1 VNKGLKIIGFVGL
14 PGSGKSVASDVARKM
29 GLTVLVMGDIIRLEA
44 ARLGL
49 QPNDE
54 SLGMVGN
61 MLRAQDGPQA
71 VARRILEKAKSTG
84 EDTIIVDGLR
94 SKAEADFL
102 RAHSEEFHL
111 VEIHA
116 PGDSR
121 LMWIMNRGRS
131 DDPVH
136 GGGDAAGDAIGDAI
150 DNKDRNSSGSDDLQT
165 VAALAKR
172 DDREQG
178 WGICEAIL
186 EADLK
191 LSNEGDLQS
200 FRRSVQMLLEEL
212 AFGSSRS
219 ACFKYPDVIQNSE
232 R

>member
-1 VNKGLKIIGFVGL
+1 MKKALKIIGFVGL

-29 GLTVLVMGDIIRLEA
+29 GLTVLVMGDVIRLEA
-44 ARLGL
+44 AKLGL

-71 VARRILEKAKSTG
+71 VAQRILEKAKSTG

-94 SKAEADFL
+94 SKAEADFF

-121 LMWIMNRGRS
+121 LRWIMNRGRS

-136 GGGDAAGDAIGDAI
+136 GGGDAAGDAVGD
-150 DNKDRNSSGSDDLQT
+150 KDRISSGPDNGQT

-178 WGICEAIL
+178 WGICEAIG

-212 AFGSSRS
+212 AFGSS
-219 ACFKYPDVIQNSE
+219 KKIPKI
-232 R
+232 

>member
-1 VNKGLKIIGFVGL
+1 LKIIGFVGL

-61 MLRAQDGPQA
+61 MLRAQEGPQA
-71 VARRILEKAKSTG
+71 VARRILEKAKGTG

-94 SKAEADFL
+94 SKAEADFF

-111 VEIHA
+111 VEIYA
-116 PGDSR
+116 PSDAR
-121 LMWIMNRGRS
+121 LRWIMNRGRS
-131 DDPVH
+131 DDPVD
-136 GGGDAAGDAIGDAI
+136 GGGDAVGEKDKISSDP
-150 DNKDRNSSGSDDLQT
+150 DNGQP
-165 VAALAKR
+165 VAALEKR
-172 DDREQG
+172 DGREQG
-178 WGICEAIL
+178 WGICEAIN

-191 LSNEGDLQS
+191 ISNGGDLQS
-200 FRRSVQMLLEEL
+200 FRRSVQTLLEEL
-212 AFGSSRS
+212 AFGSS
-219 ACFKYPDVIQNSE
+219 KKIPKI
-232 R
+232 

>member
-1 VNKGLKIIGFVGL
+1 LKIIGFVGL
-14 PGSGKSVASDVARKM
+14 PGSGKSVASDVARNM

-61 MLRAQDGPQA
+61 MLRAQEGPQA
-71 VARRILEKAKSTG
+71 VAQRILEKAKSTG

-94 SKAEADFL
+94 SKAEADFF

-121 LMWIMNRGRS
+121 LRWIMSRGRS

-136 GGGDAAGDAIGDAI
+136 GGGDAAGDEVGD
-150 DNKDRNSSGSDDLQT
+150 KDKISSGPDNGQK

-172 DDREQG
+172 DGREQG

-212 AFGSSRS
+212 AFGSSKKIPKNLS
-219 ACFKYPDVIQNSE
+219 GN
-232 R
+232 

>member
-61 MLRAQDGPQA
+61 MLRAQEGPQA
-71 VARRILEKAKSTG
+71 VARRILEKAKGTG

-94 SKAEADFL
+94 SKAEADFF

-111 VEIHA
+111 VEIYA
-116 PGDSR
+116 PSDAR
-121 LMWIMNRGRS
+121 LRWIMDRGRS

-136 GGGDAAGDAIGDAI
+136 GGGDAVGD
-150 DNKDRNSSGSDDLQT
+150 KDKISSGPDNGQT
-165 VAALAKR
+165 VAALEKR
-172 DDREQG
+172 DGREQG
-178 WGICEAIL
+178 WGICEAIN

-191 LSNEGDLQS
+191 ISNGGDLQS
-200 FRRSVQMLLEEL
+200 FRRSVRTLLKNL
-212 AFGSSRS
+212 AFGSS
-219 ACFKYPDVIQNSE
+219 KKIPKI
-232 R
+232 

>member
-1 VNKGLKIIGFVGL
+1 LKIIGFVGL
-14 PGSGKSVASDVARKM
+14 PGSGKSVASDVAREM
-29 GLTVLVMGDIIRLEA
+29 GLTVLVMGDVIRLEA

-49 QPNDE
+49 QPSDE

-71 VARRILEKAKSTG
+71 VARKILDKAKSTG
-84 EDTIIVDGLR
+84 EDMIIVDGLR
-94 SKAEADFL
+94 SKAEADFF

-121 LMWIMNRGRS
+121 LRWIKNRGRS

-136 GGGDAAGDAIGDAI
+136 GGGDAAGSAIGDKNRI
-150 DNKDRNSSGSDDLQT
+150 TGPDDRHT

-186 EADLK
+186 EADLRI
-191 LSNEGDLQS
+191 SNEGDLQS
-200 FRRSVQMLLEEL
+200 FRRCVQMLLEEL
-212 AFGSSRS
+212 SFGSSKKIPKKLSR
-219 ACFKYPDVIQNSE
+219 N
-232 R
+232 

>member
-1 VNKGLKIIGFVGL
+1 MGL
-14 PGSGKSVASDVARKM
+14 PGSGKSVASDVAREM
-29 GLTVLVMGDIIRLEA
+29 GLTVLVMGDVIRLEA

-71 VARRILEKAKSTG
+71 VARRILENAKSTG
-84 EDTIIVDGLR
+84 EDMIIVDGLR
-94 SKAEADFL
+94 SKAEADFF

-121 LMWIMNRGRS
+121 LRWIKNRGRP

-136 GGGDAAGDAIGDAI
+136 SGGDAAGYAIGD
-150 DNKDRNSSGSDDLQT
+150 KDKISSGPDDRKT

-186 EADLK
+186 EADLRIG
-191 LSNEGDLQS
+191 NEGDLQS
-200 FRRSVQMLLEEL
+200 FRRCVQMLLEEL
-212 AFGSSRS
+212 AFGSSKK
-219 ACFKYPDVIQNSE
+219 FQKN
-232 R
+232 

>member
-1 VNKGLKIIGFVGL
+1 LKIIAFVGL
-14 PGSGKSVASDVARKM
+14 PGSGKGVASDVARKM

-49 QPNDE
+49 PPNDE

-71 VARRILEKAKSTG
+71 VAQRILEKAKGTG

-94 SKAEADFL
+94 SKAEADFF
-102 RAHSEEFHL
+102 RAHSGEFHL
-111 VEIHA
+111 VEIYA
-116 PGDSR
+116 PSDAR
-121 LMWIMNRGRS
+121 LRWIMTRGRS

-136 GGGDAAGDAIGDAI
+136 GGGDAVGDENLI
-150 DNKDRNSSGSDDLQT
+150 SSGT
-165 VAALAKR
+165 LADRQMVTAFEKR
-172 DDREQG
+172 DGREQG
-178 WGICEAIL
+178 WGICEAIK

-200 FRRSVQMLLEEL
+200 FRNSVQTLLKEL
-212 AFGSSRS
+212 AFGSS
-219 ACFKYPDVIQNSE
+219 KKIPII
-232 R
+232 

>member
-1 VNKGLKIIGFVGL
+1 VKKALKIIGFVGL

-29 GLTVLVMGDIIRLEA
+29 GLTVLVMGDVIRLEA
-44 ARLGL
+44 AKLGL

-71 VARRILEKAKSTG
+71 VAQRILEKAKSTG

-94 SKAEADFL
+94 SKAEADFF

-121 LMWIMNRGRS
+121 LRWIMNRGRS

-136 GGGDAAGDAIGDAI
+136 GGGDAAGDAVGD
-150 DNKDRNSSGSDDLQT
+150 KDRISSGPDNGQT

-178 WGICEAIL
+178 WGICEAIG

-212 AFGSSRS
+212 AFGSS
-219 ACFKYPDVIQNSE
+219 KKIPKI
-232 R
+232 

>member
-1 VNKGLKIIGFVGL
+1 MKKALKIIGFVGL

-29 GLTVLVMGDIIRLEA
+29 GLTVLVMGDVIRLEA
-44 ARLGL
+44 AKLGL

-71 VARRILEKAKSTG
+71 VAQRILEKAKSTG

-94 SKAEADFL
+94 SKAEADFF

-121 LMWIMNRGRS
+121 LRWIMNRGRS

-150 DNKDRNSSGSDDLQT
+150 GDAVGDKDRISSGPDNGQT

-178 WGICEAIL
+178 WGICEAIV

-212 AFGSSRS
+212 AFGSS
-219 ACFKYPDVIQNSE
+219 KKNSKNLSTN
-232 R
+232 

>member
-1 VNKGLKIIGFVGL
+1 LKIIGFVGL
-14 PGSGKSVASDVARKM
+14 PGSGKSVASDVAREM
-29 GLTVLVMGDIIRLEA
+29 GLTVLVMGDVIRLEA

-71 VARRILEKAKSTG
+71 VARKILEKAKSTG
-84 EDTIIVDGLR
+84 EDMIIVDGLR
-94 SKAEADFL
+94 SKAEADFF

-121 LMWIMNRGRS
+121 LRWIKNRGRS

-136 GGGDAAGDAIGDAI
+136 GGGDAAGSAIGDKDKI
-150 DNKDRNSSGSDDLQT
+150 SSNDPDNGQT

-212 AFGSSRS
+212 AFGSSKK
-219 ACFKYPDVIQNSE
+219 FQKN
-232 R
+232 

>member
-1 VNKGLKIIGFVGL
+1 MGL
-14 PGSGKSVASDVARKM
+14 PGSGKSVASDVAREM
-29 GLTVLVMGDIIRLEA
+29 GLTVLVMGDVIRLEA

-71 VARRILEKAKSTG
+71 VAQRILEKAKSTG
-84 EDTIIVDGLR
+84 EDMIIVDGLR
-94 SKAEADFL
+94 SKAEADFF

-121 LMWIMNRGRS
+121 LRWIKNRGRS

-136 GGGDAAGDAIGDAI
+136 GGGDAAGYAIGD
-150 DNKDRNSSGSDDLQT
+150 KDKISSGPDDRQT

-186 EADLK
+186 EADLRIG
-191 LSNEGDLQS
+191 NEGDLQS
-200 FRRSVQMLLEEL
+200 FRRCVQMLLEEL
-212 AFGSSRS
+212 AFGSSKK
-219 ACFKYPDVIQNSE
+219 FQKN
-232 R
+232 